1 MEKYYVSGCRDD
13 GEATVTCEDSEATFW
28 TLYARDDK
36 GLSHGIIDLAFR
48 EDVEAA
54 MQVYIMRDAHF
65 AAEMVWEKTMMETI
79 GEDGVGSVKAAIER
93 LQAERDALQ
102 EQVQKLAAENAA
114 LKDAFHPETVPDDLL
129 DNFGDAV
136 KMDGETFWEGDNCT
150 SFSCVSNA
158 EELIKLSIAS
168 MGGIETPATD
178 AVIREIGAKAVDEF
192 TEWCLDE
199 SASPGDNYHLAA
211 EKAEKYAA
219 KFREGEQP

>member
-48 EDVEAA
+48 EDAEAA

-102 EQVQKLAAENAA
+102 EQVQQLAAENADLKSRTVKVPTKAYLRDMRCNVVRWSQVIDA
-114 LKDAFHPETVPDDLL
+114 LSDAGVSFVRD
-129 DNFGDAV
+129 
-136 KMDGETFWEGDNCT
+136 DGE
-150 SFSCVSNA
+150 
-158 EELIKLSIAS
+158 LIV
-168 MGGIETPATD
+168 GTRDTPATD
-178 AVIREIGAKAVDEF
+178 TVIREIGAKAVDLSECR
-192 TEWCLDE
+192 TLWYEHDE
-199 SASPGDNYHLAA
+199 LAPLV
-211 EKAEKYAA
+211 ECIPVMDIQKAIRAA
-219 KFREGEQP
+219 GYQVEGE